1 MCVERMIE
9 MKEIQKAIIV
19 LPPYIRAK
27 VSSALQS
34 LSADVHDIVLRA
46 QRPVCVYI
54 RNKQMYLTE
63 TGCLTDSL
71 DSQKLVITSSQQ
83 ILECFN
89 NSCCYSVYS
98 HINEIK
104 EGFITISGGHRVG
117 ITGTAVMS
125 GGTIHNIRDIST
137 ISIRIS
143 RQIKGCAVDIV
154 KEYMNYSG
162 GLLIC
167 GSPSSGKTTLIRDIA
182 RLLSTDFAERV
193 SVVDTRGEIASVCN
207 GVCQND
213 VGLCDVLDSYPR
225 ADGIIQS
232 VRSLSPQHIICDEI
246 GSPLDVQAILHGVN
260 SGVRFIATVH
270 ADNKEELSSR
280 KSMLDI
286 LSTGA
291 FEKIVFLRGRDK
303 PCYIKDSYI
312 AGDFD
317 CV

>member
-1 MCVERMIE
+1 

-27 VSSALQS
+27 ISSALQS
-34 LSADVHDIVLRA
+34 FSADVHDIVLRA
-46 QRPVCVYI
+46 ERPVCVYI

-71 DSQKLVITSSQQ
+71 TSQKLIITSSQQ

-89 NSCCYSVYS
+89 NSCGYSVYS

-104 EGFITISGGHRVG
+104 EGFITIGGGHRVG
-117 ITGTAVMS
+117 IAGTAVIS
-125 GGTIHNIRDIST
+125 AGLIHNIRDIST

-143 RQIKGCAVDIV
+143 RQIKGCADRITN
-154 KEYMNYSG
+154 EYMNYRG

-167 GSPSSGKTTLIRDIA
+167 GSPSSGKTTLIRDVA
-182 RLLSTDFAERV
+182 RLLSTDYAQRV

-225 ADGIIQS
+225 ADGIIQA

-246 GSPLDVQAILHGVN
+246 GSPLDVEAILHGVN
-260 SGVRFIATVH
+260 SGVRFVATVH
-270 ADNKEELSSR
+270 AENKEELLSR
-280 KSMLDI
+280 KSVRGI

-291 FEKIVFLRGRDK
+291 FEKVVFLSGRDK
-303 PCYIKDSYI
+303 PCFINNSYAI
-312 AGDFD
+312 EDFD